1 MKKLLFI
8 LGAFVLST
16 SVQATTSE
24 NKVAIRNAYNYN
36 NSFIFV
42 ENGITFSVY
51 PDGEFDFYIDNRFN
65 AGAQINLRRASL
77 TFNSGY
83 DYSSY
88 VQYDDYGAV
97 LQVENVP
104 IYYDYYGRVTQI
116 GDVDIRYNNGRV
128 RRVGGLYVY
137 YNHRGLFSHHTGYIN
152 IYNRHY
158 AYRPFHRYFARP
170 AVGFCLVYNRPY
182 RRYYSPVRY
191 TYYRPYRNNYRRA
204 YAQVGRTYKYNNR
217 QNRHS
222 VYRNDKRVVARNNRS
237 RRNDGLARNN
247 QQVNRD
253 RIGRSTSNDKARRT
267 VTRNTQTRS
276 NKRSATTG
284 NANAIRRGGQKA
296 QGTSRKVNTSIT
308 RNAKTKTVKKRSVVT
323 TPRSRNV
330 TRNNAT
336 TYKRPNTTRKAV
348 TRSNATTYKRPNTAR
363 KASTKRAAVNTKK
376 GVRKSPVRSS
386 SRSGNTRSRSART
399 Q

>member
-16 SVQATTSE
+16 SVEAATSE

-36 NSFIFV
+36 NSYIFV

-51 PDGEFDFYIDNRFN
+51 PDGEFDFYINNRFN
-65 AGAQINLRRASL
+65 AGAQVNFGRGSL

-83 DYSSY
+83 DYNGY

-104 IYYDYYGRVTQI
+104 VYYDYYGRVTQI
-116 GDVDIRYNNGRV
+116 GRVDIRYNNGRV

-137 YNHRGLFSHHTGYIN
+137 YNRRGHFSHYTGYIN

-158 AYRPFHRYFARP
+158 VYRPFHRYFARP

-204 YAQVGRTYKYNNR
+204 YAQVGRTHRYQNR
-217 QNRHS
+217 YNRHS
-222 VYRNDKRVVARNNRS
+222 VYRNDKRVVARDNRT
-237 RRNDGLARNN
+237 RRNSGLARNS
-247 QQVNRD
+247 QQVKRD
-253 RIGRSTSNDKARRT
+253 RIGRTSSNDKARRT

-276 NKRSATTG
+276 NSRATTYTNG
-284 NANAIRRGGQKA
+284 TTKRRGGQNAK
-296 QGTSRKVNTSIT
+296 GTSRKVNTAIS
-308 RNAKTKTVKKRSVVT
+308 RNAGTRTVKKRTVVT
-323 TPRSRNV
+323 TPKRRTVSRS
-330 TRNNAT
+330 
-336 TYKRPNTTRKAV
+336 
-348 TRSNATTYKRPNTAR
+348 SATTYKRPNTAR
-363 KASTKRAAVNTKK
+363 KASTKRTAVNTRK
-376 GVRKSPVRSS
+376 GVRKSPARSTSRSS
-386 SRSGNTRSRSART
+386 KARSRSART
-399 Q
+399 E

>member
-65 AGAQINLRRASL
+65 TGAQINMGRGSL
-77 TFNSGY
+77 SFNSGY
-83 DYSSY
+83 DYSAY

-137 YNHRGLFSHHTGYIN
+137 YNHRGLFSHYTGYIN
-152 IYNRHY
+152 IYNRNY
-158 AYRPFHRYFARP
+158 VYRPFHRYFARP
-170 AVGFCLVYNRPY
+170 ALGFSLVYNRPY

-191 TYYRPYRNNYRRA
+191 TYYGPYRNNYRRA
-204 YAQVGRTYKYNNR
+204 YAKVGRTYKYNNR

-222 VYRNDKRVVARNNRS
+222 VYRNDKRVVARDNRT
-237 RRNDGLARNN
+237 RRNDGLVRNN
-247 QQVNRD
+247 QQVKRD
-253 RIGRSTSNDKARRT
+253 RIGRNISNEK
-267 VTRNTQTRS
+267 TRNTATRSTQTRS
-276 NKRSATTG
+276 NKRVVSAANG
-284 NANAIRRGGQKA
+284 NAVRSGGQNAKS
-296 QGTSRKVNTSIT
+296 TSRKVNTSVA
-308 RNAKTKTVKKRSVVT
+308 RNNGAKTVKKRTVVT
-323 TPRSRNV
+323 TPRSKTVSRSS
-330 TRNNAT
+330 AT
-336 TYKRPNTTRKAV
+336 TYKRPNA
-348 TRSNATTYKRPNTAR
+348 AR
-363 KASTKRAAVNTKK
+363 KASTSRAAVNTKK
-376 GVRKSPVRSS
+376 GVRKSPERSS
-386 SRSGNTRSRSART
+386 SRSSSTRSRSDRK